1 MKKIDLLQKKKK
13 NRNTSQRKKKIM
25 KDKFTKYMYKMR

>member
-13 NRNTSQRKKKIM
+13 TETLHNEKKNIM